1 MLNNGITKD
10 IMDFAYTPKVEE
22 LRRRVRAFMDE
33 HIVPRIR
40 QWNDEVHAG
49 QYPVSFMEDLKSRA
63 KSEELWNLFLPD
75 LAANEPGTRLSN
87 LEYAPLAE
95 IMGRISWAS
104 EVFNCN
110 APDTGNMELLHMFGT
125 PQQREQWLQP
135 LLHGRIR
142 SAFAMTEPD
151 VSSSDATNI
160 TTRIRREGDQYVI
173 NGRKWFITNAAHPN
187 CKVFIVMGKT
197 DPEAEAHRQQSM
209 ILVPHDTPGI
219 KVERNISVLN
229 HVSPEGHCEV
239 TFTDVRV
246 PVTNLLG
253 EEGSG
258 FALAQARLGPGR
270 IHHCM
275 RSIGAAELALELMLE
290 RAQERKAFGKPL
302 HQQGT
307 IGEWIAQSRIEI
319 DQARLLV
326 LRTAWLI
333 DSVGAR
339 EARKEISMIKALVP
353 TVHTNVCDRAMQVFG
368 AMGLSPDTP
377 LADHWT
383 WGRALRFA
391 DGPDE
396 VHLQT
401 IARLEIRRMQETSGA
416 AAYLTKPERHT
427 H

>member
-1 MLNNGITKD
+1 
-10 IMDFAYTPKVEE
+10 MDFAYTPKVEE
-22 LRRRVRAFMDE
+22 LRRRVRGLMDE

-40 QWNDEVHAG
+40 QWHAEVHAG
-49 QYPVSFMEDLKSRA
+49 QYPVSFMEDLKSLA
-63 KSEELWNLFLPD
+63 KSEGLWNMFLPGLRD
-75 LAANEPGTRLSN
+75 DEPGTRLSN

-95 IMGRISWAS
+95 IMGRVAWAP

-110 APDTGNMELLHMFGT
+110 APDTGNMELLHLFAT
-125 PQQREQWLQP
+125 AEQREAWLLP
-135 LLHGRIR
+135 LLRGEIR

-160 TTRIRREGDQYVI
+160 TTRIERDGDDYII

-187 CKVFIVMGKT
+187 CTIFIVMGKT
-197 DPEAEAHRQQSM
+197 DPDAERHRQQSM
-209 ILVPHDTPGI
+209 ILVPRDTPGV
-219 KVERNISVLN
+219 KVLRNITVLN
-229 HVSPEGHCEV
+229 HVAPEGHCEI
-239 TFTDVRV
+239 TFTNVRV
-246 PVTNLLG
+246 PARNLLG

-290 RAQERKAFGKPL
+290 RAQERKAFGKHL
-302 HQQGT
+302 HQHGT
-307 IGEWIAQSRIEI
+307 VGEWIARSRVEI

-326 LRTAWLI
+326 LKTAWMI
-333 DSVGAR
+333 DKVGAK

-353 TVHTNVCDRAMQVFG
+353 NLHTTVCDRAMQLFG
-368 AMGLSPDTP
+368 AMGISPDTP

-383 WGRALRFA
+383 WGRALRYA

-396 VHLQT
+396 VHLQS
-401 IARLEIRRMQETSGA
+401 IARMEIEQSKATLGA
-416 AAYLTKPERHT
+416 TAAYLTVPERT
-427 H
+427 